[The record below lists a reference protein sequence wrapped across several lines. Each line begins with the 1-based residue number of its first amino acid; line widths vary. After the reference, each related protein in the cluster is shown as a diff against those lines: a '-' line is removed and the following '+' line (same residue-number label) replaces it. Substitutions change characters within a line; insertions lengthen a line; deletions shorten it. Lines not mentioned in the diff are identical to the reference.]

1 MYATKLFH
9 KLANE
14 GDKIISMRY
23 SKPERRLM
31 SAARL
36 AMLVRLEEIR
46 KAFYNNTTGK

>member
-1 MYATKLFH
+1 MYTKLFH
-9 KLANE
+9 RLANE

-36 AMLVRLEEIR
+36 AILVKLKEI
-46 KAFYNNTTGK
+46 KEVFYNQNLNN